1 MKEDDMKSGT
11 EKIIWLRYMQV
22 TKNNI
27 IESLQ
32 WLEEQL
38 GMFGLK
44 NCPKI
49 GRSVLTIGLEEN
61 SQSSRYIRLSDAVS
75 GWAGWA
81 LAHLEFGV
89 SVNSF
94 PTKGADYTHLF
105 TACQPRFEILTS
117 SL

>member
-1 MKEDDMKSGT
+1 
-11 EKIIWLRYMQV
+11 MQV

-32 WLEEQL
+32 WLEEKL

-61 SQSSRYIRLSDAVS
+61 SQSSRYINRDDVRISNPGGQAVMR
-75 GWAGWA
+75 W
-81 LAHLEFGV
+81 V
-89 SVNSF
+89 
-94 PTKGADYTHLF
+94 
-105 TACQPRFEILTS
+105 
-117 SL
+117 

>member
-1 MKEDDMKSGT
+1 M
-11 EKIIWLRYMQV
+11 
-22 TKNNI
+22 
-27 IESLQ
+27 Q

-61 SQSSRYIRLSDAVS
+61 SQTIRYIRLIDVS

-81 LAHLEFGV
+81 LARLEFGV
-89 SVNSF
+89 SVGNSF
-94 PTKGADYTHLF
+94 PTKGAADYTHLI
-105 TACQPRFEILTS
+105 TACPPRFETLTS